1 MTNNIEDNYV
11 KILFRF
17 HSDIFDEEIVETMW
31 AEIVDGS
38 KGLYKL
44 DNIPFYVP
52 SVASD
57 DIVFAEFDEAEE
69 SLCYRSRVKFSEN
82 STIQVVLMDD
92 TKNVN
97 LIRDSF
103 GELGCISEKIN
114 GSYFS
119 MEIPADVNYKSI
131 KLILDDLKQKE
142 IIDYAESCLS
152 DKHRL

>member
-69 SLCYRSRVKFSEN
+69 SLCYRSTVKFSEN